1 MNRSITIAIFTLL
14 SLTAPLHAEETTTPT
29 WPAAMEGLA
38 PIGERMADRLNDPKD
53 PLLRAE
59 MNRYLFQTLS
69 QSYFAL
75 LYQDPKYP
83 DFWPMFNQAFN
94 FFFPNPD
101 DSYYQAVVEGSG
113 VYKISGFRGSARNV
127 DFQIGSGMFIPYGSG
142 PTGPTLSHFDL
153 DHDVH
158 LKKSGYFEV
167 VLSAERPTGWKGD
180 WWKLDPKGTFIWVRQ
195 IAYDW
200 TREVDGRF
208 AIERIDLPA
217 IKPRDSAERINSA
230 VKQIAQFT
238 ENWTNYA
245 LKYNESLRKRGL
257 INKIAVDDLSGNG
270 GLKTQRYLQGTF
282 DFQPDEALI
291 LETEIP
297 KHCRYWMFEL
307 TDELMASLDW
317 VNRQITL
324 NGYTAKLDKDGKFRA
339 VIASK
344 DPGVPNWLDSS
355 DYTRGGIIGRWKE
368 CDSYPQPVITKVKL
382 ADVRK
387 YLPADTPVISAEV
400 RDATIRA
407 RRKAAQLR
415 RRW

>member
-1 MNRSITIAIFTLL
+1 
-14 SLTAPLHAEETTTPT
+14 
-29 WPAAMEGLA
+29 
-38 PIGERMADRLNDPKD
+38 
-53 PLLRAE
+53 
-59 MNRYLFQTLS
+59 
-69 QSYFAL
+69 
-75 LYQDPKYP
+75 
-83 DFWPMFNQAFN
+83 MFNQAFN

-245 LKYNESLRKRGL
+245 MKYNESLRKRGL